1 MHMPSTALL
10 SSVREMLGVLAAA
23 ARKCGTLFRACST
36 VLRYAF
42 VFWRGSACR
51 LNHHHSNHPDIEGH
65 RGDTLCWPPPLMVA
79 RSFPVSSARPWD
91 RQHVSMPQPPPKP
104 GQQQPQQQWQWRSS
118 GSLVGGLSVAGL
130 HTTTHQRRSSW
141 HHLPAAVDDGE

>member
-1 MHMPSTALL
+1 MRHAFPAY
-10 SSVREMLGVLAAA
+10 
-23 ARKCGTLFRACST
+23 ST
-36 VLRYAF
+36 VLRYNGF
-42 VFWRGSACR
+42 FSGMVQPVPTTIITPTTPTLRGTVLTPSAGR
-51 LNHHHSNHPDIEGH
+51 P
-65 RGDTLCWPPPLMVA
+65 RLMVA